1 MDGNALSSTTGGVTI
16 TAPAGQNVEVGGN
29 GVKLMANEAN
39 FTLAEITTLRTD
51 SLQNDT
57 SNGDIS
63 ISTQGTGQIN
73 LNAAVALQSSSSDGS
88 SVAISLDS
96 PVAILAG
103 NSSGDEMAYTLADGT
118 TTGQIM
124 YLVRGGGGSGAN
136 HRGSIHVV
144 FNKLIQDG
152 AVNSS
157 VNLEMFTQ
165 FISVVTCI
173 WRGDGWVISNATA

>member
-1 MDGNALSSTTGGVTI
+1 STQALIFTGANAAFQGNISVAGSSTLDGVTI
-16 TAPAGQNVEVGGN
+16 TDN
-29 GVKLMANEAN
+29 
-39 FTLAEITTLRTD
+39 TI
-51 SLQNDT
+51 S
-57 SNGDIS
+57 SNASNADLE
-63 ISTQGTGQIN
+63 ISTSGTGQIA
-73 LNAAVALQSSSSDGS
+73 LNGAIALETSSSDGS

-118 TTGQIM
+118 TTGQLL

-152 AVNSS
+152 AVNSN

-173 WRGDGWVISNATA
+173 WRGDGWLISNATA